1 MGSDPNGERRGS
13 LTDALRD
20 GLEVR
25 RADQDRTLDAV
36 QRLEAALGTA
46 APGRTTA
53 WRADV
58 GAALAVLA
66 AAARDEQL
74 DASRADSLI
83 SDIAR
88 TQPWLRN
95 RVRGL
100 RVSYQQLRDRIDA
113 LSAELEDGGHEPDVD
128 DVRRRIAWLLT
139 AIRHQRARES
149 DLVYEAYYEAF
160 RTDVETDATTAP
172 STPPEGGE
180 TS

>member
-1 MGSDPNGERRGS
+1 MGSDPTGERHGS
-13 LTDALRD
+13 LTDAQRD

-53 WRADV
+53 WRTHV
-58 GAALAVLA
+58 GAALSVLA
-66 AAARDEQL
+66 AAAHDEQL
-74 DASRADSLI
+74 NASRADSLI

-100 RVSYQQLRDRIDA
+100 RASYQQLRDRIDA
-113 LSAELEDGGHEPDVD
+113 LSAELDDGDHEPDVD
-128 DVRRRIAWLLT
+128 DV
-139 AIRHQRARES
+139 
-149 DLVYEAYYEAF
+149 
-160 RTDVETDATTAP
+160 
-172 STPPEGGE
+172 
-180 TS
+180 